1 MSTLLSIFV
10 SANYKNILLKIEMFL
25 YYCVEIVYFTPD
37 KAIVF
42 QGGHILPTIYIVFF
56 AHSWHINI
64 ETYVY

>member
-10 SANYKNILLKIEMFL
+10 SVNYKNILLKIEMFL
-25 YYCVEIVYFTPD
+25 YYCVKIVHFTPA

-56 AHSWHINI
+56 GHSWYINI